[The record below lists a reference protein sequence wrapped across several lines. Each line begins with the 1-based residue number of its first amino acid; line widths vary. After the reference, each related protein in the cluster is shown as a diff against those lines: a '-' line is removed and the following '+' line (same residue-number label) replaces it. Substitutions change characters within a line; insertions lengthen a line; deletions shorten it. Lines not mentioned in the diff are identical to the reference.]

1 VSIPIFSGFRNR
13 NSIQISKLQ
22 LDQAETRLS
31 GGKNSAK
38 VSLYALINTL
48 NNYQEIIPIQE
59 EVLLSAEEDL
69 KLAQQR
75 YELGSA
81 SILVLLDAQLALI
94 QASSSLVRTKYDAAI
109 QVANLDDLLGTLD
122 KKYEE
127 GVIVKKFLEILKK
140 NKFKAL
146 AGVIVLAIA
155 STFFGSS
162 EDGIIEVS
170 TMELTRKDI
179 SSKVVADGVLQPE
192 TEVKLSANNTTYITA
207 IAVKEGDFVQKG
219 DFLMSLDDR
228 QQKAAT
234 EASKAGVE
242 ATKVNLNNAEI
253 KKSRQEE
260 LYRKG
265 LISDQEMENSN
276 SSYASA
282 LSSFNSAEARYIQD
296 EDALSK
302 LRLIAPQDGT
312 ITFID
317 GEVGDLAQGGM
328 FNPSVLLK
336 LSDLSKMEVYVN
348 VNENDIADISINDTA
363 LVEVDAY
370 QDKKFKGV
378 VKEVAYAATTSSGG
392 SSQQVTN
399 FEVKIQMLEV
409 VDGMR
414 PGMSA
419 TVEIITEER
428 NQVLVIPIQSLTT
441 PRKNPNI
448 SKNKS
453 KSSMSVSTSTGS
465 SDWSNYSKKSSG
477 EKTSET
483 VVFVIKNGKA
493 EQRTVETGIV
503 GERDYEVTSGLEEGE
518 AVVTGGFVAISR
530 ELYDGA
536 PVKMREKSDNNSR
549 PGRKRG

>member
-1 VSIPIFSGFRNR
+1 MN
-13 NSIQISKLQ
+13 K
-22 LDQAETRLS
+22 E
-31 GGKNSAK
+31 
-38 VSLYALINTL
+38 INV
-48 NNYQEIIPIQE
+48 NNKIK
-59 EVLLSAEEDL
+59 AG
-69 KLAQQR
+69 
-75 YELGSA
+75 LG
-81 SILVLLDAQLALI
+81 ILVLLLGAYFM
-94 QASSSLVRTKYDAAI
+94 SSSDS
-109 QVANLDDLLGTLD
+109 DGTL
-122 KKYEE
+122 
-127 GVIVKKFLEILKK
+127 
-140 NKFKAL
+140 
-146 AGVIVLAIA
+146 
-155 STFFGSS
+155 
-162 EDGIIEVS
+162 EVS
-170 TMELTRKDI
+170 VMELGRKDLK
-179 SSKVVADGVLQPE
+179 SQVVADGVLKPE
-192 TEVKLSANNTTYITA
+192 TEVKLSSNNTTYITD
-207 IAVKEGDFVQKG
+207 IAVKEGDFVRKG

-234 EASKAGVE
+234 AASKASVE

-253 KKSRQEE
+253 KRNRQEE
-260 LYRKG
+260 LYKKG
-265 LISDQEMENSN
+265 LISDQEMENTN

-282 LSSFNSAEARYIQD
+282 LSSFNNAEARYIQD

-363 LVEVDAY
+363 IIEVDAY
-370 QDKKFKGV
+370 QDQKFKGI

-392 SSQQVTN
+392 SQQQVTN

-428 NQVLVIPIQSLTT
+428 NQVLAIPIQSLTT
-441 PRKNPNI
+441 PRKP
-448 SKNKS
+448 KNSEKKASFSVNVDAGEKEWGNRS
-453 KSSMSVSTSTGS
+453 KSMSGKTGR
-465 SDWSNYSKKSSG
+465 
-477 EKTSET
+477 T
-483 VVFVIKNGKA
+483 VVFVINDGVA
-493 EQRTVETGIV
+493 EQRFVETGIV

-518 AVVTGGFVAISR
+518 KVVTGGFVAISR

-536 PVKMREKSDNNSR
+536 PVTIREKSKNNSR
-549 PGRKRG
+549 SSRNRD

>member
-1 VSIPIFSGFRNR
+1 M
-13 NSIQISKLQ
+13 
-22 LDQAETRLS
+22 
-31 GGKNSAK
+31 
-38 VSLYALINTL
+38 
-48 NNYQEIIPIQE
+48 
-59 EVLLSAEEDL
+59 
-69 KLAQQR
+69 
-75 YELGSA
+75 
-81 SILVLLDAQLALI
+81 
-94 QASSSLVRTKYDAAI
+94 
-109 QVANLDDLLGTLD
+109 
-122 KKYEE
+122 
-127 GVIVKKFLEILKK
+127 KKFLEILKK

-146 AGVIVLAIA
+146 AGVIVLAIV
-155 STFFGSS
+155 STFFGNS

-282 LSSFNSAEARYIQD
+282 LSSFNGAEARYIQD

-483 VVFVIKNGKA
+483 VVFVIKDGKA
-493 EQRTVETGIV
+493 EQRVVETGIV

-536 PVKMREKSDNNSR
+536 PVKMREKSKNNSR